1 VGVDECTNEGLC
13 DGVVVWWTKSGLF
26 LRRKKK
32 KVCEGLDVGNKR
44 ECGIKNH
51 TRSGQK
57 GYIFEKKIMQTKEEQ
72 SEESLEI
79 SSHVGF
85 GVAKG

>member
-1 VGVDECTNEGLC
+1 MNARMRVSAMESLC
-13 DGVVVWWTKSGLF
+13 GGPSLELF

>member
-1 VGVDECTNEGLC
+1 MNARMRVSAMESLC
-13 DGVVVWWTKSGLF
+13 GGPSLELF

-57 GYIFEKKIMQTKEEQ
+57 GNIFEKKIM
-72 SEESLEI
+72 
-79 SSHVGF
+79 
-85 GVAKG
+85 